1 MKNIGTALIM
11 AGILMLALAGF
22 GHVSKNQKT
31 VNRSGETRPPAAR
44 SAPDN
49 DPLLWSPILGTG
61 LFVAGILVIVL
72 VKK

>member
-1 MKNIGTALIM
+1 MKNIGTILIM

-22 GHVSKNQKT
+22 SHVSKNQT
-31 VNRSGETRPPAAR
+31 VSRPGEIKPPAAR
-44 SAPDN
+44 NAPDN